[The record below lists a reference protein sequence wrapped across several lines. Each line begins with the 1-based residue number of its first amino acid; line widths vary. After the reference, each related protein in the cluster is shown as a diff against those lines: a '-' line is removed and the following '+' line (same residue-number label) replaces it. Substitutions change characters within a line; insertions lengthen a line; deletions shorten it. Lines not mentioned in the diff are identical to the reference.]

1 MASSTSLIALGVGVV
16 LGILA
21 WVARKTRG
29 AAQIAIWEETLSYGG
44 TKDRSF
50 FFLIPGL
57 SGIFIFCGLSILAYD
72 LGWGLFILP
81 FFMAMVAFAV
91 STFIWGVFHFPYPL
105 ALTPA
110 WFQPIKAK
118 QIRKDKRKREEW
130 KARKRRAKEL
140 HRDQRNS

>member
-1 MASSTSLIALGVGVV
+1 M
-16 LGILA
+16 
-21 WVARKTRG
+21 
-29 AAQIAIWEETLSYGG
+29 
-44 TKDRSF
+44 
-50 FFLIPGL
+50 
-57 SGIFIFCGLSILAYD
+57 
-72 LGWGLFILP
+72 P